1 MIFKLLIL
9 VLIVLMIVYYAQ
21 VIAHILEVSNITN
34 QRINLIKCI
43 IPFYFWLT
51 D

>member
-1 MIFKLLIL
+1 MIFRLLIL
-9 VLIVLMIVYYAQ
+9 VLIVLMVVYYVQ
-21 VIAHILEVSNITN
+21 VISHILEVSNITN
-34 QRINLIKCI
+34 QRINFIKCI

>member
-1 MIFKLLIL
+1 MIFRLLIL
-9 VLIVLMIVYYAQ
+9 VLIVLMVVYYAQ
-21 VIAHILEVSNITN
+21 VILHILEVNNITN